1 MSILRKAVALIG
13 CLTVSIGAVLPATAA
28 PKKTLTV
35 ITDRSDFHLKPIFE
49 AFEESTGVDVKAV
62 FVDQGSLPA
71 RLASGADKADLFI
84 TTDLPTLATA
94 KEKGFTQPI
103 RSGKIRTLGRGFVDP
118 QSHYAAISFR
128 GRTIVYNPKKVDVKT
143 LKDYDDLA
151 DPKYKGR
158 VCIRPFTHVYNVTMV
173 SEMIVDRGEDYA
185 RRWVN
190 GVKNNLAVKPNGND
204 RNQAKLVSQGVC
216 DLALMNT
223 YYYGLLLSNKAQR
236 PIANAT
242 ELFFP
247 NQSGKGTY
255 TLYSG
260 VAMAKNATHT
270 KEATQLIDYL
280 LGNVGQNHIA
290 QTTFEY
296 PVNPNIKLSVI
307 AEGFGEGQPGIK
319 DGKAKFAHMNPGL
332 VAKYRE
338 TAAKI
343 LAEASK

>member
-1 MSILRKAVALIG
+1 MSILKKAVALIG
-13 CLTVSIGAVLPATAA
+13 CLTVSIGTVLPASAA
-28 PKKTLTV
+28 PKKTVTV

-49 AFEESTGVDVKAV
+49 AFEESTGIDVKAV
-62 FVDQGSLPA
+62 FLNEGSLPA
-71 RLASGADKADLFI
+71 RLASNADQADLYV
-84 TTDLPTLATA
+84 TTDLAQLATA
-94 KEKGFTQPI
+94 KEQGYTQPI
-103 RSGKIRTLGRGFVDP
+103 RTGAIRTLPRGFVDS

-128 GRTIVYNPKKVDVKT
+128 GRTIVYNPKKVDVTK
-143 LKDYDDLA
+143 LKGYDDLA

-190 GVKNNLAVKPNGND
+190 GVKNNLAVKPSGND

-216 DLALMNT
+216 DLGLMNT
-223 YYYGLLLSNKAQR
+223 YYYGLLMSNKAQR

-260 VAMAKNATHT
+260 VAMAKTAKNT
-270 KEATQLIDYL
+270 KEAIQLINYL
-280 LGNVGQNHIA
+280 LGNVAQNYIA
-290 QTTFEY
+290 QSTFEY
-296 PVNPNIKLSVI
+296 PVNPKIKLSVI
-307 AEGFGEGQPGIK
+307 AEGFGEGQPGIEK
-319 DGKAKFAHMNPGL
+319 GRAKFAHMNPAT

>member
-13 CLTVSIGAVLPATAA
+13 CLTVSIGAVLPASAA
-28 PKKTLTV
+28 PKKTVTV

-49 AFEESTGVDVKAV
+49 AFEESTNVDVKAV

-94 KEKGFTQPI
+94 KEKGYTQPI
-103 RSGKIRTLGRGFVDP
+103 RSGKIKTLGRGFVDP

-128 GRTIVYNPKKVDVKT
+128 GRTIVYNPKKVDVTK
-143 LKDYDDLA
+143 LKGYDDLA

-185 RRWVN
+185 RRWAN
-190 GVKNNLAVKPNGND
+190 GVKNNLAVKPSGND
-204 RNQAKLVSQGVC
+204 RNQATLVAKGVC
-216 DLALMNT
+216 DIALMNT
-223 YYYGLLLSNKAQR
+223 YYYGLLMSNKAQR

-247 NQSGKGTY
+247 NQSGRGTY

-260 VAMAKNATHT
+260 VAMAKTAKNT

-280 LGNVGQNHIA
+280 LGTVGQNYIA
-290 QTTFEY
+290 QSTFEY

-307 AEGFGEGQPGIK
+307 AEGFGEGQPGIEN
-319 DGKAKFAHMNPGL
+319 GKAKFLHLNPAT
-332 VAKYRE
+332 VAKHRE

>member
-13 CLTVSIGAVLPATAA
+13 CLTVSIGVSLPATAT

-62 FVDQGSLPA
+62 FLDKGSLPA
-71 RLASGADKADLFI
+71 RLASRADKADLFI
-84 TTDLPTLATA
+84 TTDLPTIVTA

-103 RSGKIRTLGRGFVDP
+103 RSGKVRTLGRGFVDP
-118 QSHYAAISFR
+118 QSHYAAISYR
-128 GRTIVYNPKKVDVKT
+128 GRTIIYNPKKVDVTKLT
-143 LKDYDDLA
+143 GYEDLA
-151 DPKYKGR
+151 NPKYKGR
-158 VCIRPFTHVYNVTMV
+158 VCIRPFTHVYNVTML
-173 SEMIVDRGEDYA
+173 SQMIADRGEAYA
-185 RRWVN
+185 RRWVA
-190 GVKNNLAVKPNGND
+190 GVKNNLAVKPSGND
-204 RNQAKLVSQGVC
+204 RNQAKLVAEGVC
-216 DLALMNT
+216 DLAPMNT

-260 VAMAKNATHT
+260 VAMAKTAKNT

-280 LGNVGQNHIA
+280 LGNVGQNYIA
-290 QTTFEY
+290 QSTFEY
-296 PVNPNIKLSVI
+296 PANPKIKLSVI
-307 AEGFGEGQPGIK
+307 TEGFGEGQPGIEK
-319 DGKAKFAHMNPGL
+319 GRAKFAHMNPAT

>member
-13 CLTVSIGAVLPATAA
+13 CLTVSIGTVLPSSAA
-28 PKKTLTV
+28 PKKTVTV

-49 AFEESTGVDVKAV
+49 SFEESTGVDVKAV

-71 RLASGADKADLFI
+71 RLTSGVDRADLYI

-103 RSGKIRTLGRGFVDP
+103 RSGRIRTLGRGFVDP
-118 QSHYAAISFR
+118 QGHYAAISFR
-128 GRTIVYNPKKVDVKT
+128 GRTIIYNPKKVNIAT
-143 LKDYDDLA
+143 LRGYEDLA
-151 DPKYKGR
+151 NPKYKGR
-158 VCIRPFTHVYNVTMV
+158 VCIRPFTHIYNVTML
-173 SEMIVDRGEDYA
+173 SEMIADKGEDYA

-204 RNQAKLVSQGVC
+204 RNQAALVAKGTC

-260 VAMAKNATHT
+260 VAMAKSAKNT
-270 KEATQLIDYL
+270 KEATQLVDYL
-280 LGNVGQNHIA
+280 LGTVGQNYIA

-296 PVNPNIKLSVI
+296 PVNPKIKLSVI

-319 DGKAKFAHMNPGL
+319 DGRAKFAHMNPAT

-338 TAAKI
+338 TATRI

>member
-49 AFEESTGVDVKAV
+49 AFEETSGIDVKAV

-71 RLASGADKADLFI
+71 RLASGADNADLFI

-94 KEKGFTQPI
+94 KEKGYTQPI
-103 RSGKIRTLGRGFVDP
+103 LSGKIRTLGRGLVDP

-143 LKDYDDLA
+143 LKGYDDLA
-151 DPKYKGR
+151 SPEYKGR
-158 VCIRPFTHVYNVTMV
+158 VCIRPFTHIYNITMV
-173 SEMIVDRGEDYA
+173 SEMIADRGETYA
-185 RRWVN
+185 RNWVN
-190 GVKNNLAVKPNGND
+190 GVKNNLAVKPSGND
-204 RNQAKLVSQGVC
+204 RNQAKLVANGTC

-255 TLYSG
+255 VLYSG
-260 VAMAKNATHT
+260 VAMSKKAQHT
-270 KEATQLIDYL
+270 KEAIQLIDYL
-280 LGNVGQNHIA
+280 LGTVGQNHIS

-296 PVNPNIKLSVI
+296 PVNPKVKLSVI

-319 DGKAKFAHMNPGL
+319 DGKARFAHMSAGL

-338 TAAKI
+338 TAAQI
-343 LAEASK
+343 LTEASK